1 MKGKPHPTYNNNNT
15 PQPLLLLFAC
25 SPPSPYQMCE
35 MTIVG
40 KAFLMHQVRC
50 MAGILFL
57 IGNGLE
63 QPSIINHMLDIS
75 HCPRKP
81 QYGMAAPEPLV
92 LYDCTFDGLE
102 WERDQRSY
110 EKLVIHFQ
118 HLWTTKMVQ

>member
-1 MKGKPHPTYNNNNT
+1 
-15 PQPLLLLFAC
+15 
-25 SPPSPYQMCE
+25 MCE
-35 MTIVG
+35 MTVVG

-50 MAGILFL
+50 MTGILFL

-63 QPSIINHMLDIS
+63 QPSIINHMLDIT

-110 EKLVIHFQ
+110 EKLVTHFQ
-118 HLWTTKMVQ
+118 RLWTTKMVQ